1 MNYILFDDNS
11 RTNLLPL
18 TFIRPVA
25 DIRVGIMTIREKWEY
40 YLKAKTSTLTEPYLS
55 AKYPIVKEEFNT
67 LINASVI
74 PSPELIEKICKL
86 KPNQSLISGETIIAY
101 QISGSEISDS
111 EISMD
116 EFDED
121 IDGGNSNE
129 EIVNFTFPIIKLQ
142 NTWDVFVF
150 NDEQI
155 KSDFKI
161 LTDGRKS
168 QALPK
173 SNTLIGDL
181 DQLFIEE
188 GAIIE
193 GAVLNVKNG
202 PIYIGQE
209 SEIMEGSLIRGS
221 FALGKFSQI
230 KMGAKIYGGTTVG
243 PYCKV
248 GGELNNVVIFG
259 YSNKAHEGFFGNSVI
274 GEWCNIGADTNTSN
288 LKNTYD
294 NVRLWNYPS
303 QTFINTNLQFC
314 GTIMG
319 DHSKCGINTMFN
331 TGTVVGVCA
340 NIFGSGYQRNFIP
353 SYSWGGTSGL
363 ATYSSNKAI
372 DVARRV
378 WERRGVEFTDNDQKI
393 LSSVFHNTH
402 QNRKLRF

>member
-11 RTNLLPL
+11 RGNLLPF
-18 TFIRPVA
+18 TFTRPIA
-25 DIRVGIMTIREKWEY
+25 DIRVGILTIREKWEHF
-40 YLKAKTSTLTEPYLS
+40 LNTKTSTLTEPYL
-55 AKYPIVKEEFNT
+55 ADKYVMVKEDFNT
-67 LINASVI
+67 LINASII
-74 PSPELIEKICKL
+74 PTTELVEKIKSL
-86 KPNQSLISGETIIAY
+86 KPNQSLISGEILIAY
-101 QISGSEISDS
+101 QISGDEISDS
-111 EISMD
+111 EMIAEDVVD
-116 EFDED
+116 ELDSSV
-121 IDGGNSNE
+121 GE
-129 EIVNFTFPIIKLQ
+129 EIVHFDLPITKLY
-142 NTWDVFVF
+142 NTWDIFVY

-155 KSDFKI
+155 KADFKF
-161 LTDGRKS
+161 LTKGKKS
-168 QALPK
+168 QTLSK
-173 SNTLIGDL
+173 TNTLIGDES
-181 DQLFIEE
+181 QLFIES

-193 GAVLNVKNG
+193 GAILNVSNG
-202 PIYIGQE
+202 PIYVGAD

-221 FALGKFSQI
+221 FALGKCAQI

-243 PYCKV
+243 PYSKV

-274 GEWCNIGADTNTSN
+274 GEWCNIGADSNTSN

-294 NVRLWNYPS
+294 NVRLWNYTS

-331 TGTVVGVCA
+331 TGTVIGVCA

-353 SYSWGGTSGL
+353 SYSWGGTAGL

-378 WERRGVEFTDNDQKI
+378 WERRGIEFTENDKKI
-393 LSSVFHNTH
+393 LDAVFQNTH